1 MSKSHAVIAIIAA
14 VITLTGCLESP
25 DSLADPSASSE
36 ETVRQALRIKADLAR
51 GRRWEL
57 DWGVASAYDIASE
70 QLIRRVRLPGA
81 SFSAARESC
90 LPDMLLSR
98 SGALIVSS
106 NAQPSLWRISPSRFE
121 VERYDIELDS
131 DNDKDFGFTGLTWGA
146 DESTLFAVSATTG
159 TLWRID
165 LVSAKA
171 SKVEL
176 SAPIRGA
183 CGLALAPNAGVG
195 RPSTTLVVTIGSS
208 KAAQRISLAPG
219 LARGE
224 VRNVRSTELAAVK

>member
-1 MSKSHAVIAIIAA
+1 MSKSHAVIVIIAA
-14 VITLTGCLESP
+14 GISLAGCLESREP
-25 DSLADPSASSE
+25 LAETSASGE
-36 ETVRQALRIKADLAR
+36 EMLRQTLRVKSDLSR

-57 DWGVASAYDIASE
+57 DWGVASAYDTASE

-106 NAQPSLWRISPSRFE
+106 NAQPSLWRVSPSRFE

-131 DNDKDFGFTGLTWGA
+131 DNDKDFGFTGLAWGA
-146 DESTLFAVSATTG
+146 DENTLFAVSAATG
-159 TLWRID
+159 TLWRLD

-171 SKVEL
+171 SKIEL
-176 SAPIRGA
+176 STPIRGA
-183 CGLALAPNAGVG
+183 CGLALAPSAGAE
-195 RPSTTLVVTIGSS
+195 RRLKTLVVTIGSTKVS
-208 KAAQRISLAPG
+208 QRISLSPD

-224 VRNVRSTELAAVK
+224 VRDARATELAAVK

>member
-1 MSKSHAVIAIIAA
+1 MSKSHAVIVIIAA
-14 VITLTGCLESP
+14 GITLAGCLESRDP
-25 DSLADPSASSE
+25 IAEPSASTE
-36 ETVRQALRIKADLAR
+36 ETVRQALRVKADLAR

-57 DWGVASAYDIASE
+57 DWGVASAYDTASG
-70 QLIRRVRLPGA
+70 QLIRRIRLPGA
-81 SFSAARESC
+81 NFSVARESC

-131 DNDKDFGFTGLTWGA
+131 DNDKDFGFTGLAWGA
-146 DESTLFAVSATTG
+146 DENVLFAVSATTG

-171 SKVEL
+171 SKIEL
-176 SAPIRGA
+176 STAIRGA
-183 CGLALAPNAGVG
+183 CGLSVPD
-195 RPSTTLVVTIGSS
+195 LV
-208 KAAQRISLAPG
+208 
-219 LARGE
+219 RGE
-224 VRNVRSTELAAVK
+224 GRNVRSMDLAAVK